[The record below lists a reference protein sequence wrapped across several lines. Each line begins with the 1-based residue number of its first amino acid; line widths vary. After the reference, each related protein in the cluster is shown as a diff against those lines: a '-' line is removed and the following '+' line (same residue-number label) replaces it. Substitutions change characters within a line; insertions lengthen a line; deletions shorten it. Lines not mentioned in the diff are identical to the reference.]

1 MHTKT
6 KCMLFGRMSSG
17 NGQPSQQKS
26 DAKST
31 FVKERRFLCDL
42 VLLDGVAIVQYSGIL
57 ILLDA

>member
-31 FVKERRFLCDL
+31 FVKERRFLYDL
-42 VLLDGVAIVQYSGIL
+42 VLDGVAIVQYSGIL
-57 ILLDA
+57 ILLNA

>member
-17 NGQPSQQKS
+17 NGQPSQQKP
-26 DAKST
+26 DAKTT
-31 FVKERRFLCDL
+31 FVKERRFLYDL
-42 VLLDGVAIVQYSGIL
+42 VLDGVAIVQYSGIL